1 MVAGWFVH
9 ASPGWAEHILIG
21 FSGTTADIGA
31 PSPKLTPASVR
42 VGGCGPANQNKTA
55 QRCSIGDSTREHIGE
70 PLTKGRMLRRR
81 GQNS

>member
-1 MVAGWFVH
+1 MVASWFVH

-42 VGGCGPANQNKTA
+42 VGGCGPANQNKLLNAARLGTPHEN
-55 QRCSIGDSTREHIGE
+55 T
-70 PLTKGRMLRRR
+70 
-81 GQNS
+81 